1 MRLFKFKRNPRSRIK
16 TEEIAAARD
25 AVRQAE
31 EIFNQAQ
38 DKDLVE
44 AAIYEMA
51 AAEKR
56 LSYLLRQA
64 RRERGIA

>member
-1 MRLFKFKRNPRSRIK
+1 MRLFKFKRNPGKRIK

-38 DKDLVE
+38 DKDLVD